1 VRLGATEEQLEQ
13 LVDYKSGPFTDAEKA
28 ALEYAERM
36 TLAPRSIDD
45 EFMTHMRR
53 FYTDAEIV
61 EIVAMAGMFNY
72 LNRVAESLDIAP
84 TKPGEGV
91 EEATQNADR

>member
-1 VRLGATEEQLEQ
+1 
-13 LVDYKSGPFTDAEKA
+13 
-28 ALEYAERM
+28 M
-36 TLAPRSIDD
+36 TTSPRSIDD
-45 EFMTHMRR
+45 AFMAHMRR

-61 EIVAMAGMFNY
+61 EIVAMAGIFNY

-91 EEATQNADR
+91 EEAK

>member
-1 VRLGATEEQLEQ
+1 VRLGATDEQLEK
-13 LVDYKSGPFTDAEKA
+13 LVEYRTGPFTDAEKA

-36 TLAPRSIDD
+36 TTNPRSIDD
-45 EFMTHMRR
+45 ALMAHMRR

-61 EIVAMAGMFNY
+61 EIVAMAGIFNY

-84 TKPGEGV
+84 TKPGEGI
-91 EEATQNADR
+91 ETAK

>member
-1 VRLGATEEQLEQ
+1 MRFGATDEQLEK
-13 LVDYKSGPFTDAEKA
+13 LVDFRTGPFTDAEKA

-36 TLAPRSIDD
+36 TLKPRSID
-45 EFMTHMRR
+45 EELIAHMRR

-61 EIVAMAGMFNY
+61 EIVAMAGMFSY

-91 EEATQNADR
+91 ERETK